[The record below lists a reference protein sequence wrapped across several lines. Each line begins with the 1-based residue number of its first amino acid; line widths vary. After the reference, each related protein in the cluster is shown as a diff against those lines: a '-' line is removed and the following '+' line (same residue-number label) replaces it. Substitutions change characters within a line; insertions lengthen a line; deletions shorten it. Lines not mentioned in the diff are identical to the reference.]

1 MQKPFLLVYL
11 GHIMDK
17 VEIQQLVKE
26 EVGASA
32 AYYFG
37 LIKEL
42 ILDQFAFAAERQQ
55 MFEEQTVR
63 NFAEIKE
70 ELVQIK
76 TNTDTNSLEILTL
89 QEKDRESWHKA
100 AQMEREY
107 KLLDKR
113 VEKLET
119 NYNYV

>member
-1 MQKPFLLVYL
+1 
-11 GHIMDK
+11 MDK
-17 VEIQQLVKE
+17 VEIRQLIKDE
-26 EVGASA
+26 ISASGAH
-32 AYYFG
+32 YFG

-42 ILDQFAFAAERQQ
+42 FLDQFALIREDHK
-55 MFEEQTVR
+55 MFEEKTDR
-63 NFAEIKE
+63 HFEKIE
-70 ELVQIK
+70 EDLDQIK
-76 TNTDTNSLEILTL
+76 RNTDTNSLEILAL

-113 VEKLET
+113 VERLET